1 MKSVNFKMYNHFTLS
16 VIILLSAACKDKTAG
31 STGSQSAGS
40 SMSIEMNN
48 VQMKNAGVKTDTL
61 KSELLNGIIKVNGMI
76 DVPPQNMVSVSLPV
90 GGYLSSTKLLP
101 GMHLRKGEVIA
112 VMEDQQYI
120 QIQQDYLTALVNFT
134 GIEKEYFRQKEL
146 NITKAGSDKSL
157 EQAESA
163 YKSQKILL
171 RSLSEKLRL
180 IGINPST
187 LNENNISRS
196 INIYSPINGFVSKVN
211 VNIGRYINPSD
222 IMFEL
227 VNPED
232 IHLNLTVFEKDLGK
246 ISIGSKVMAYTNQ
259 EPDKFYLCD
268 VILIGKDVSREG
280 FVQVHCHFD
289 TYSPILIPGMY
300 MNADVY
306 TGDKLSFSISESAI
320 ISFEGKNY
328 VFTEISKGKF
338 SMKEVQTGL
347 NEQGRC
353 EILNHEDFDSDRIVV
368 SGAYE
373 MLMMINNKEEE

>member
-1 MKSVNFKMYNHFTLS
+1 MYTYFSLA
-16 VIILLSAACKDKTAG
+16 ILIMLSAACKDKPAG
-31 STGSQSAGS
+31 SESVKS
-40 SMSIEMNN
+40 SDNNLSIEMSNA
-48 VQMKNAGVKTDTL
+48 QMKNAGVKTDTL
-61 KSELLNGIIKVNGMI
+61 RSELLNGIIKVNGMI

-90 GGYLSSTKLLP
+90 GGYLLSTKLLP

-120 QIQQDYLTALVNFT
+120 QIQQDYLTALVNFS
-134 GIEKEYFRQKEL
+134 GIEKEYLRQKEL
-146 NITKAGSDKSL
+146 NITKAGSDKLL

-163 YKSQKILL
+163 YKSQKILI

-196 INIYSPINGFVSKVN
+196 INIYSPINGYVSKVN

-232 IHLNLTVFEKDLGK
+232 IHLNLTVFEKDLSK
-246 ISIGSKVMAYTNQ
+246 ISIGSKVLAYTNQ
-259 EPDKFYLCD
+259 EPAKFYLCD
-268 VILIGKDVSREG
+268 IILIGKDVSREG

-289 TYSPILIPGMY
+289 TYSQKLIPGMY

-320 ISFEGKNY
+320 ISYEGKNY
-328 VFTEISKGKF
+328 VFLEESKGKF
-338 SMKEVQTGL
+338 SMKEAQTGL
-347 NEQGRC
+347 SEKGRC
-353 EILNHEDFDSDRIVV
+353 EILNYRDFESKWIVV

-373 MLMMINNKEEE
+373 MLMMIKNKEEE